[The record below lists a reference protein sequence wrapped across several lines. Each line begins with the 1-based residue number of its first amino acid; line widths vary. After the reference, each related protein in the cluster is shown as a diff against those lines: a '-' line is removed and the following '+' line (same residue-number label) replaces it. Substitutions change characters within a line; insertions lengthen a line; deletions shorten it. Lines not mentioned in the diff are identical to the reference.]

1 MKNHQ
6 LGWWMFIQTTS
17 YTYNILKRVFGNLIF
32 KFCLENFLH
41 QYESI
46 GPFWNTVLKKFII
59 LNKKKNGKADKIH
72 FTVLEGILLRCDCTL
87 RLRWR

>member
-41 QYESI
+41 QYES
-46 GPFWNTVLKKFII
+46 
-59 LNKKKNGKADKIH
+59 
-72 FTVLEGILLRCDCTL
+72 
-87 RLRWR
+87 